1 MIGSVEHYTTSN
13 RRRRTN
19 LFGSRLFRIVLLAF
33 VLYFVISRFF
43 IATFRVESVSMK
55 PELNPADRIIVSG
68 IAFGPRIPF
77 SAVRF
82 PGIRSPERGDLVV
95 VQPPFFEERPALAR
109 IFEPLASFFTLQK
122 ATLHRDLYG
131 RRLKTYMVKRII
143 GMPGD
148 TVRMRNYILSI
159 KVRGASDFVPEDEIV
174 PIRYRMREQSVVKY
188 FPSTLPFSGSS
199 DEISLKDDEY
209 FVLGDNRPE
218 SSDSRS
224 WGPLPKS
231 RIVGKVIFRYW
242 PPRSIGKL

>member
-1 MIGSVEHYTTSN
+1 
-13 RRRRTN
+13 
-19 LFGSRLFRIVLLAF
+19 LAF
-33 VLYFVISRFF
+33 VLYLVISRFF
-43 IATFRVESVSMK
+43 VATFRVESVSMK
-55 PELNPADRIIVSG
+55 PELNPADRVIVSSL
-68 IAFGPRIPF
+68 AFGPRIPF

-82 PGIRSPERGDLVV
+82 PGIGSPERGDLVV
-95 VQPPFFEERPALAR
+95 VQPPFFEERPVLAR

-131 RRLKTYMVKRII
+131 RRLNSYMVKRII

-148 TVRMRNYILSI
+148 TVRMRNYLLSI
-159 KVRGASDFVPEDEIV
+159 RARGASDFVAEDQVV
-174 PIRYRMREQSVVKY
+174 PIHYRMYEKSVAKY
-188 FPSTLPFSGSS
+188 LPSILPFSGSCE
-199 DEISLKDDEY
+199 EISLKDGEY

-224 WGPLPKS
+224 WGPLPRS